1 MAADSQQMA
10 VLELAG
16 WAQGKQNYV
25 LKNRVLFREN

>member
-25 LKNRVLFREN
+25 LKIVLYKEN